1 MSDYRLDINESI
13 NLSDYSLINDYLE
26 IPRKNDKVSIK
37 LNYRLKDEVNIICKI
52 LNNKGFNI
60 IDKDRNGYI
69 YANKR
74 N

>member
-37 LNYRLKDEVNIICKI
+37 LNYRVKDEVNIICKI

-60 IDKDRNGYI
+60 IDKDGNGYI
-69 YANKR
+69 YASKR